1 MRVPMSVS
9 TVMLPGMATISK
21 YETKAGSR
29 YEVRYRLPNG
39 QTTRKRGFTTKRD
52 ATAFMHT
59 TEVSKSIGGFVQ
71 SSAGRVTVG
80 TLAEAWK
87 RSLDAKAA
95 KTKRNRLSVWSHDV
109 EPRWSSTPV
118 GKVKRSHVEAWVSEM
133 IGAGRSAVMVE
144 GALGVLRQILALGV
158 ADGNLATNPAA
169 DVSAPKRLHRSR
181 GYLTHVQVAELAAE
195 CGDRG
200 HDLVLFLAYTGL
212 RIGEAAG
219 LQAQDVD
226 LARRRVTVERALT
239 EAGDARYKAPKT
251 HERRTVPYPEFLD
264 DIMAAHVR
272 GKGRE
277 TPVFTSERGTPVT
290 PSNWRYRTLAPAV
303 ETIVERTD
311 KIRAEEAADGHPTTP
326 EFPTVT
332 THDLRHTAASLA
344 VSAGANVK
352 AVQCMLGHAKAS
364 MTLDTYADLFDD
376 DLELVATRLTAQ
388 RAEALG
394 ARVQNVSTDTREALP
409 A

>member
-1 MRVPMSVS
+1 
-9 TVMLPGMATISK
+9 MATITK
-21 YETKAGSR
+21 YDTKAGTR
-29 YEVRYRLPNG
+29 YEVRYRLPSG

-52 ATAFMHT
+52 ATTFMHT
-59 TEVSKSIGGFVQ
+59 TEVSKSTGGFVQ

-87 RSLDAKAA
+87 KSLDAKAA
-95 KTKRNRLSVWSHDV
+95 KTKRNRLSVYAHDV

-118 GKVKRSHVEAWVSEM
+118 GKIKRSHVEAWVSEM
-133 IGAGRSAVMVE
+133 IGAERSAVMVE

-158 ADGNLATNPAA
+158 ADGNLAVNPAA
-169 DVSAPKRLHRSR
+169 DVSAPKRLHKSR
-181 GYLTHVQVAELAAE
+181 GYLTHAQVAELADE

-200 HDLVLFLAYTGL
+200 DLVLFLAYTGL

-251 HERRTVPYPEFLD
+251 HERRTVPYPAFLD
-264 DIMAAHVR
+264 EVMAARVK

-303 ETIVERTD
+303 ETIIERTN
-311 KIRAEEAADGHPTTP
+311 KARSEEAAEATDGHPTTP
-326 EFPTVT
+326 EFPEIT

-344 VSAGANVK
+344 ISAGANVK
-352 AVQCMLGHAKAS
+352 AVQRMLGHAKAS
-364 MTLDTYADLFDD
+364 MTLDTYADLFPD
-376 DLELVATRLTAQ
+376 DLEQVATKLTEQ
-388 RAEALG
+388 RAAALKC
-394 ARVQNVSTDTREALP
+394 VQNVSTESGEALT

>member
-1 MRVPMSVS
+1 
-9 TVMLPGMATISK
+9 MATITR
-21 YETKAGSR
+21 YETASGLKW
-29 YEVRYRLPNG
+29 EVRYRLPSG

-52 ATAFMHT
+52 ATAFLHS
-59 TEVSKSIGGFVQ
+59 TEASKSTGGFV
-71 SSAGRVTVG
+71 SASAGRVTVG
-80 TLAEAWK
+80 TVAEAWK
-87 RSLDAKAA
+87 KSLDAKAA
-95 KTKRNRLSVWSHDV
+95 KTRKNRLSVYSHDV
-109 EPRWSSTPV
+109 EPHWSNVPV
-118 GKVKRSHVEAWVSEM
+118 GKVKRSHIEVWVSEM

-144 GALGVLRQILALGV
+144 GALGVLRAILHLAV
-158 ADGNLATNPAA
+158 ADGNLVANPAA

-181 GYLTHVQVAELAAE
+181 GYLSHAQVEELATE

-212 RIGEAAG
+212 RVGEAAG

-239 EAGDARYKAPKT
+239 EAGDDRYKAPKT
-251 HERRTVPYPEFLD
+251 HERRTVPYPEFLAE
-264 DIMAAHVR
+264 IMADHVR

-303 ETIVERTD
+303 EAIVERTD
-311 KIRAEEAADGHPTTP
+311 KLRAEEAAKAADRHPTTP

-344 VSAGANVK
+344 ISAGANVK
-352 AVQCMLGHAKAS
+352 AVQRMLGHAKAS
-364 MTLDTYADLFDD
+364 MTLDTYADLFPD
-376 DLELVATRLTAQ
+376 DLEQVATKLSEQ
-388 RAEALG
+388 RATALKC
-394 ARVQNVSTDTREALP
+394 VQSVSTDTREALP